1 MSPEALLS
9 ESEAIRMLEEE
20 ARELEMGIR
29 AEESVD
35 PSGKEIEEV
44 RRLPLIWS
52 GA

>member
-1 MSPEALLS
+1 MSPEELLS
-9 ESEAIRMLEEE
+9 ESEAMRMLEEE
-20 ARELEMGIR
+20 ERELEMGIR
-29 AEESVD
+29 AEESEE